1 MIGSAFNSLQRYLSA
16 VANLCDASREFSP
29 FLASKGLR
37 LSEEYWSRYSD
48 EANQFD
54 IELAKEWT
62 AAARVEQGI
71 VGYRSPLVS
80 TIMRELNL
88 NRSVLRTFNRP
99 AEIEARVRSHP
110 ALAGYTIESAKHDS
124 STFASESRLK
134 IRNAELHDIGE
145 SRVLEAIGLANLPSV
160 DALTYDHTLKVFD
173 EAFARCGFKRL
184 PRRVKWTGHSQSC
197 VAAYGDPAG
206 AHRGRFFLAIESLPG
221 FSGYFGV
228 EISMGVAGGLS
239 ERVDG
244 IDVTVREDGLNRWF
258 GSTLRGFG
266 SYTAAQLKPALATTL
281 YAFTLV
287 IPEVI
292 RRLHE
297 MPSREQIQLQW
308 IRDEP

>member
-1 MIGSAFNSLQRYLSA
+1 M
-16 VANLCDASREFSP
+16 
-29 FLASKGLR
+29 
-37 LSEEYWSRYSD
+37 
-48 EANQFD
+48 
-54 IELAKEWT
+54 
-62 AAARVEQGI
+62 RVEQGI

-80 TIMRELNL
+80 IIMQELNL
-88 NRSVLRTFNRP
+88 NRSVLRTFDRP

-110 ALAGYTIESAKHDS
+110 ALARYTVENASRDG
-124 STFASESRLK
+124 STPATEARRK
-134 IRNAELHDIGE
+134 ISNTELYGIGE

-184 PRRVKWTGHSQSC
+184 PRKVKWTGHSQSC

-239 ERVDG
+239 ERVEG
-244 IDVTVREDGLNRWF
+244 IDVTVREGDLNRWF

-292 RRLHE
+292 RRFHE
-297 MPSREQIQLQW
+297 VQDRELIDLQW
-308 IRDEP
+308 ADEES